1 MLKHQFPEF
10 FQRVNYKASLYFDIA
25 YKQFITDLNPSLQ
38 LDKNSILELENFKDN
53 LFANYHIVVVFSA
66 MTLEAFVN
74 DYLAVCLSDDF
85 FYSNLDKLKI
95 KQKIEVIYNI
105 IWEIEFDK
113 SEKLYNCIHNLIKE
127 RNEFVHSKSENFN
140 SEWFEKNKKN
150 IPVVV
155 RTSEDNDEQDYIQH
169 YLRECKQRFIE
180 SYNAINTLY
189 LFCKAVD
196 SNDENCHATVDI
208 LSHVATT
215 EIRYQEIIKSEIDM
229 EMKRLVTK
237 IRNL

>member
-25 YKQFITDLNPSLQ
+25 YKQFITDLNRYLQ

-85 FYSNLDKLKI
+85 FYSNLDKLNI

-105 IWEIEFDK
+105 I
-113 SEKLYNCIHNLIKE
+113 
-127 RNEFVHSKSENFN
+127 
-140 SEWFEKNKKN
+140 
-150 IPVVV
+150 
-155 RTSEDNDEQDYIQH
+155 
-169 YLRECKQRFIE
+169 
-180 SYNAINTLY
+180 
-189 LFCKAVD
+189 
-196 SNDENCHATVDI
+196 
-208 LSHVATT
+208 
-215 EIRYQEIIKSEIDM
+215 
-229 EMKRLVTK
+229 
-237 IRNL
+237 

>member
-25 YKQFITDLNPSLQ
+25 YKQFITDLDRYLQ
-38 LDKNSILELENFKDN
+38 LDKNSILDLENFKDY

-66 MTLEAFVN
+66 MALEAFVN
-74 DYLAVCLSDDF
+74 NYLAVCLTDEF
-85 FYSNLDKLKI
+85 FYSNLDKLNI

-105 IWEIEFDK
+105 IWEIEFNK

-127 RNEFVHSKSENFN
+127 RNEFVHSKSKNFN
-140 SEWFEKNKKN
+140 SEWLEKNKKD

-155 RTSEDNDEQDYIQH
+155 RTSADNDEQDYIQH
-169 YLRECKQRFIE
+169 YLKECKQKFIE
-180 SYNAINTLY
+180 SYNAINTMY
-189 LFCKAVD
+189 LFCKVVD

-208 LSHVATT
+208 MSHVATT

-229 EMKRLVTK
+229 EMSRLERVVTN
-237 IRNL
+237 I

>member
-25 YKQFITDLNPSLQ
+25 YKQFITDLNRYLQ

-85 FYSNLDKLKI
+85 FYSNLDKLNI

-140 SEWFEKNKKN
+140 SEWFE
-150 IPVVV
+150 
-155 RTSEDNDEQDYIQH
+155 
-169 YLRECKQRFIE
+169 
-180 SYNAINTLY
+180 
-189 LFCKAVD
+189 
-196 SNDENCHATVDI
+196 
-208 LSHVATT
+208 
-215 EIRYQEIIKSEIDM
+215 
-229 EMKRLVTK
+229 
-237 IRNL
+237 